1 MDRGGRADEMM
12 VTDASKL
19 QSSTEHTLGSLCVHK
34 TLVGDEM
41 MMTDEARGWSAQRGE
56 G

>member
-12 VTDASKL
+12 VTDASK
-19 QSSTEHTLGSLCVHK
+19 QSSTEHILGSLCVHK